1 MDKLIYSLYRNGYNI
16 ITALTNIFAILP
28 YAVASYH
35 GDDTTC
41 TFIALAAISSS
52 ISHLFMSHKHGLAGF
67 GTDIMSSMFLDLID
81 VICAILLV
89 TRIGYIIYPHR
100 LQLKNEYFFFT
111 SVYLAF
117 IWHMFLT
124 TSESNKSLSTRKRY
138 VICHNIWHVGIFTTL
153 WYFLSNYYLT
163 V

>member
-28 YAVASYH
+28 YAVASYY
-35 GDDTTC
+35 GDDITC

-52 ISHLFMSHKHGLAGF
+52 ISHLFMSHKHGLPGF
-67 GTDIMSSMFLDLID
+67 GFYYESSKILDLID
-81 VICAILLV
+81 VICTTLLV
-89 TRIGYIIYPHR
+89 MRILHILHPHL
-100 LQLKNEYFFFT
+100 LQLQNEYFFMT
-111 SVYLAF
+111 SLLSAF
-117 IWHMFLT
+117 ICYIFGCISRLD
-124 TSESNKSLSTRKRY
+124 TSFSTRKRY